1 MYEPNSLHYPEV
13 EVTTSGPNP
22 PIINQQQYTTTAAN
36 TINNNN
42 SNRSSGII
50 GDGKPRNNKHNLTNN
65 VDNKVHDSTWATSYG
80 GYINNNKKQ
89 LAATSTAANTAATL
103 RRPTDSP
110 KRVLPANK
118 TKDAALTFPEKI
130 MNMMNY
136 ATEEKTK
143 SQKFA

>member
-1 MYEPNSLHYPEV
+1 MFEPNSLHYPEV

-22 PIINQQQYTTTAAN
+22 PRINQQQYTTTAAN

-42 SNRSSGII
+42 SSRSSGII

-103 RRPTDSP
+103 RRPTDNP

-118 TKDAALTFPEKI
+118 TKDAALTFPEKVRER
-130 MNMMNY
+130 
-136 ATEEKTK
+136 EECDTN
-143 SQKFA
+143 